1 MVLRLCDEVLK
12 IRERVR
18 IILLFLFL
26 YFHVILFMVNNV
38 KKYSKITKICEL
50 NKYYDKLQKEYGA
63 KELKS
68 IYNGGCEDNPDVCF
82 IFMNP
87 TGRNV
92 ASTKEWKGRQSP
104 WIGTKN
110 IWKLIHAVGLQSD
123 EVFNTIQ
130 SIKPNDWTEEFADE
144 VYEDIA
150 SHKVFITNLG
160 KCTQIDAR
168 PLPDKVLKEYLEL
181 LEKEIEIIKPKKIIA
196 FGNQVSSIFLNEK
209 ICVKSVRQKEF
220 LKDINE
226 EKYPTYAVFYPVGNG
241 MRNIDLAIED
251 IKDIIKK

>member
-1 MVLRLCDEVLK
+1 MVLRLCYEVLK

-18 IILLFLFL
+18 IFLLFLFL
-26 YFHVILFMVNNV
+26 YFRVILFMVNNV

-130 SIKPNDWTEEFADE
+130 NIKPNDWTEEFADE

-181 LEKEIEIIKPKKIIA
+181 LEKEIEIIKPKKIIV